1 MTSTAR
7 LSFSTR
13 IVSYIVA
20 ASLTVLPCITYA
32 AEEKKADSGKSG
44 AQQIQSKTASS
55 HEFKNE
61 EEKVNYA
68 IGVQMAGNFQRQGHK
83 VNVDMVAKGMRDA
96 LSGKGLALPDGE
108 LRRLIMIY
116 QNAVKRGYMQQKK
129 DAAEK
134 KQ

>member
-1 MTSTAR
+1 MISTTRFRFSLTS
-7 LSFSTR
+7 L
-13 IVSYIVA
+13 SYILALCLTA
-20 ASLTVLPCITYA
+20 APSGIQA
-32 AEEKKADSGKSG
+32 AEEKSPQPGTTSK
-44 AQQIQSKTASS
+44 QQLPAKPAISQ
-55 HEFKNE
+55 EFKNE
-61 EEKVNYA
+61 EEKINYA

-83 VNVDMVAKGMRDA
+83 VNVDMLARGMRDA

-129 DAAEK
+129 NAAEK